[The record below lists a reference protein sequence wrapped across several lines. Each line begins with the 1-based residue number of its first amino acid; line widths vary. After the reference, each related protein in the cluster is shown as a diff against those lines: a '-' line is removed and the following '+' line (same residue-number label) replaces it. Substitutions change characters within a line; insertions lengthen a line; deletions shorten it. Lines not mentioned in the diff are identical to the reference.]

1 MDFQMRNK
9 TFISSMVGIAAAVA
23 TSAQAAV
30 VGTTLNTLNPASPMT
45 VSDGISNGAAA
56 GLLPGL
62 AIDCWNSG
70 AISGGTVT
78 FTENNPTLATG
89 SFGKF
94 QARALTGTTV
104 DLSAFSS
111 GGIRFTYSG
120 VWAAASP
127 TLQVKIL
134 VNDGTSTTYT
144 ASVSTPSSAT
154 GLTIN
159 WSQFVFGSSNLGANL
174 NRLSSVNMVEI
185 GATGFSSLVVSDL
198 EVVPA
203 PGALALLGVAGL
215 VGARRRRA

>member
-30 VGTTLNTLNPASPMT
+30 VGTTLNTLNPASPMI
-45 VSDGISNGAAA
+45 GNSNGAAA
-56 GLLPGL
+56 GLLPNL
-62 AIDCWNSG
+62 VLNTDNSG

-78 FTENNPTLATG
+78 FTENNPAFATTSSG
-89 SFGKF
+89 YFE
-94 QARALTGTTV
+94 ARVPSGTV

-120 VWAAASP
+120 AWAAASP
-127 TLQVKIL
+127 TLQVQIR
-134 VNDGTSTTYT
+134 VNNGTSTTYT

-159 WSQFVFGSSNLGANL
+159 WSQFVFGSSNLGANPGL
-174 NRLSSVNMVEI
+174 LSSVTRVQI

-203 PGALALLGVAGL
+203 PGALALLGVASL

>member
-1 MDFQMRNK
+1 MRNK

-45 VSDGISNGAAA
+45 VSDGVSNGAAG
-56 GLLPGL
+56 GLLPNL
-62 AIDCWNSG
+62 AIDTFNSG
-70 AISGGTVT
+70 EISGGTVI

-89 SFGKF
+89 SSGYF
-94 QARALTGTTV
+94 QARAVGTTTV

-127 TLQVKIL
+127 TLQVQIR

-159 WSQFVFGSSNLGANL
+159 WSQFLSGGSNLGDSL
-174 NRLSSVNMVEI
+174 GRLSSVNMVQI
-185 GATGFSSLVVSDL
+185 GGTGFSSLAVSDL
-198 EVVPA
+198 QVVPA